1 MIMKQLSESQDR
13 FLGPILFLIVYHL
26 PSIFP
31 LYKLLKIG
39 YDSGEKFISKAFKS
53 GLFELITNCA
63 TIVGLI
69 MVRAMTASF
78 VTIKTGLKWKVAG
91 TTLKLQNILNSIM
104 PGLLPLILTLTILVL
119 LRKKVKVIYLLLG
132 VIILGILGA
141 LVGIF

>member
-1 MIMKQLSESQDR
+1 
-13 FLGPILFLIVYHL
+13 
-26 PSIFP
+26 
-31 LYKLLKIG
+31 
-39 YDSGEKFISKAFKS
+39 
-53 GLFELITNCA
+53 
-63 TIVGLI
+63 
-69 MVRAMTASF
+69 MVRAMTASS

-91 TTLKLQNILNSIM
+91 TTLKLQDILNSIM